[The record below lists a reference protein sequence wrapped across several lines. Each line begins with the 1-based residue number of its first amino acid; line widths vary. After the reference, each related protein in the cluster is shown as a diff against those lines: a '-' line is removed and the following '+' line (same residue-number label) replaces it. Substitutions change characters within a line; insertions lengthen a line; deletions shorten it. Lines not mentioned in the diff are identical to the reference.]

1 MTESTMVSRRS
12 IAKGSAWAAPAIVL
26 GAAAPATAASPQPGL
41 QGWVQVST
49 QCLLRGQSITID
61 GRGDYPDRGL
71 WVFNAPPSTIKNAAI
86 TFYFENGLGTLTW
99 TGSSGG
105 WSTPVVDNSVPAI
118 SGYTAYTTRYSGS
131 WTSAPN
137 ASPPYSYADSQ
148 PYFATS
154 VTGCQTIRVY
164 AYRTVT
170 VNGQVYSFRRGPVVL
185 ALNSF
190 RSQSSPQDASTG
202 ADQSA
207 ATPTSTESA
216 DASASSTS
224 SASTSTDNADA
235 STSTSGAGSGA
246 DTSSTTTDAPQPT
259 ATKPSPTTEAAP
271 TQTRIARARI

>member
-41 QGWVQVST
+41 QGWVQVSS

-216 DASASSTS
+216 DASPSSTS
-224 SASTSTDNADA
+224 SASTSTESAAA
-235 STSTSGAGSGA
+235 STSTSAASP
-246 DTSSTTTDAPQPT
+246 TSTAAEASTTSE
-259 ATKPSPTTEAAP
+259 PSPTTTAAP